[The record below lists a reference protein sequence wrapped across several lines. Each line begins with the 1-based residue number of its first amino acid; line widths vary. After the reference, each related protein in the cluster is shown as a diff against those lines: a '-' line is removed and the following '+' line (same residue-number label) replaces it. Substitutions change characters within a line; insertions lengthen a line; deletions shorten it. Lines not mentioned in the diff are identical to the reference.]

1 MSFVEYFAMRYRSRT
16 DIVAQILEAAN
27 GGGNDGGGGQG
38 GATQAKIMYNAFLPY
53 AQLKEYLTLM
63 VENGLLKYDERER
76 IYKST
81 EKSNRFLRLYNQ
93 IEVITPGQGDMREL
107 PRM

>member
-1 MSFVEYFAMRYRSRT
+1 MRYRSQT

-27 GGGNDGGGGQG
+27 GGDDGG
-38 GATQAKIMYNAFLPY
+38 GATQAKIMYKAFLSY
-53 AQLKEYLTLM
+53 AQLREYLTVM
-63 VENGLLKYDERER
+63 VENGLLKYNEREQ
-76 IYKST
+76 IYKTT

-93 IEVITPGQGDMREL
+93 IEVITPGQDDMREL

>member
-1 MSFVEYFAMRYRSRT
+1 MRYRSQS

-27 GGGNDGGGGQG
+27 CSD
-38 GATQAKIMYNAFLPY
+38 GATQTKIMYNAFLPY

-63 VENGLLKYDERER
+63 VENGLLKYDQREQ
-76 IYKST
+76 IYKTT

-93 IEVITPGQGDMREL
+93 IEVITPPSRQNDMREL

>member
-1 MSFVEYFAMRYRSRT
+1 MRYRSRT
-16 DIVAQILEAAN
+16 DIVVQILEAAN
-27 GGGNDGGGGQG
+27 GGGDGGGGG
-38 GATQAKIMYNAFLPY
+38 GATQAEIMYKAFLPY

-63 VENGLLKYDERER
+63 VENGLLKYDQRQQ
-76 IYKST
+76 IYKTT

-93 IEVITPGQGDMREL
+93 IEVITPGQDDMREL